1 MKGTMQETLNR
12 KVALAGLCATV
23 VALLGVSGAQ
33 AASLVPKHS
42 AYFPGED
49 IVLAFQGGPGNAKDW
64 VGIYPEGVV
73 PGSVGSTRWQYVDG
87 TTQGTRGVREGQL
100 TFAGGLN
107 LAGVWDAHLL
117 LNDGYTILASAQFR
131 IVEPWATVIRTDKR
145 TYVTGEAITVTFT
158 NTPGNPKDWIGIY
171 RAGQTPGGPASTLWR
186 YLDGTTSGNTG
197 VTDGALTFRSGLA
210 ATGDYVAYLL
220 ENDGYTILASETFTV
235 VEAAAAIPR
244 LLSVNPPN
252 GAANQPPVIR
262 YAAAITNGVSKV
274 APASVALRLNGSP
287 VTHQFSEQNGLVTI
301 SYTNPD
307 LFAPGSTQTYEL
319 RFADDATPANQFT
332 NTVTVTVANYR
343 NIVLPAPIYFEDFD
357 ATPEGQLPAGWTQ
370 VSFTEILN
378 PDEDFENLDSATY
391 ARWTVINADRFR
403 GSFVT
408 YSNPDNPD
416 TWETDYQ
423 RVLSVNP
430 LNVVNGRVY
439 DQPLASGRFAF
450 GNSGYRRGA
459 SQVLYLFSPDFD
471 LTGRTNVHLAFHSLW
486 EQNQDSIAAIEYSV
500 NQGQTW
506 LPVAYFLD
514 GPDVLTT
521 TNEVTGEVTV
531 DAIATFTTE
540 RGDIARYTDP
550 DTGEEKGGSYGAFI
564 AAPLSQDLAPF
575 IQRRVNDNPVESKR
589 VELFRLPAADN
600 QPKVRLRFAH
610 AGTDSWYF
618 GLDNVGLYS
627 ISDAP
632 SGDLRITSIVRNGSE
647 VVISWVG
654 APGVKLQKTTSL
666 TNPNWQD
673 VPGSTGASSV
683 TEPTTGPAAYYR
695 LVR

>member
-1 MKGTMQETLNR
+1 MRETLNR
-12 KVALAGLCATV
+12 KVALAGLCAAV
-23 VALLGVSGAQ
+23 VALAGVGRAQ
-33 AASLVPKHS
+33 AATLVPGHS

-49 IVLAFQGGPGNAKDW
+49 IVLAFAGGPGNAKDW

-107 LAGVWDAHLL
+107 LSGVWDAHLL
-117 LNDGYTILASAQFR
+117 LNDGYTILASAQFT
-131 IVEPWATVIRTDKR
+131 IVEPWATVVRTDKR
-145 TYVTGEAITVTFT
+145 SYVTREAITVTFT
-158 NTPGNPKDWIGIY
+158 NAPGNPKDWIGIY

-197 VTDGALTFRSGLA
+197 VTDGAVTFSSGLA

-244 LLSVNPPN
+244 LLSVSPPD

-262 YAAAITNGVSKV
+262 YTATITNGVSKV
-274 APASVALRLNGSP
+274 APATVALRVNGSP
-287 VTHQFSEQNGLVTI
+287 VIHQFTEQNGLVTV
-301 SYTNPD
+301 SYTNSD
-307 LFAPGSTQTYEL
+307 LFPPGSAQTYEL

-370 VSFTEILN
+370 VSYTEMLN

-391 ARWTVINADRFR
+391 ARWAVVNADRFR

-408 YSNPDNPD
+408 YSNPENPD
-416 TWETDYQ
+416 AWETDYQ

-459 SQVLYLFSPDFD
+459 SQVLYLFTPDFD
-471 LTGRTNVHLAFHSLW
+471 LTGRTDVHLAFHSVW

-506 LPVAYFLD
+506 LPIAYFLD

-564 AAPLSQDLAPF
+564 AAPLSEDLAPF
-575 IQRRVNDNPVESKR
+575 IQRRVNDDPVESKR

-627 ISDAP
+627 IPDVP
-632 SGDLRITSIVRNGSE
+632 TGDLRITSIVRNGSE
-647 VVISWVG
+647 VVISWEA
-654 APGVKLQKTTSL
+654 APGVKLQKTPSL

-673 VPGSTGASSV
+673 VPGSAGASSV
-683 TEPTTGPAAYYR
+683 TEAATSAEAYYR
-695 LVR
+695 LIR